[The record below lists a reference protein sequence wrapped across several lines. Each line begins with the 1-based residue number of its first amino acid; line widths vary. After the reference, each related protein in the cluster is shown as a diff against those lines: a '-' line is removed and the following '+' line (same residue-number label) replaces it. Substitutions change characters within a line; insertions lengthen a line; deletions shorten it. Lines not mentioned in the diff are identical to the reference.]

1 MEDVML
7 DIRSELGT
15 KLPPKPKAEAATQA
29 KQVKVD
35 EKTAAKSGTLV
46 ILSPAALKLSR
57 ELQAIQSNPEMQ
69 PEAQHDAAQ
78 KLRQLALDIMLG
90 Q

>member
-1 MEDVML
+1 ML

-15 KLPPKPKAEAATQA
+15 KLPPKPKAESATQA
-29 KQVKVD
+29 KQMKVD
-35 EKTAAKSGTLV
+35 EKTAAKLGTLV

-57 ELQAIQSNPEMQ
+57 ELQAIQSNPDLQ
-69 PEAQHDAAQ
+69 PEARQDAAQ
-78 KLRQLALDIMLG
+78 KLRQLALDIVLG

>member
-1 MEDVML
+1 ML
-7 DIRSELGT
+7 DIRSWLVT
-15 KLPPKPKAEAATQA
+15 KLPPKQKAEAVTQS
-29 KQVKVD
+29 KQLKVE

-57 ELQAIQSNPEMQ
+57 ELQAIQSNPEME
-69 PEAQHDAAQ
+69 PEAQHDAAR

-90 Q
+90 R

>member
-1 MEDVML
+1 ML

-15 KLPPKPKAEAATQA
+15 KLPPKPKAEATIQA
-29 KQVKVD
+29 KEVKVD
-35 EKTAAKSGTLV
+35 EKTTAKLGTLV

-57 ELQAIQSNPEMQ
+57 ELQAIQSNPELQ
-69 PEAQHDAAQ
+69 PEARHDAAQ
-78 KLRQLALDIMLG
+78 KLRQLALDLMLG